1 MSRRLRKLPEIPK
14 QIIVPAGAI
23 PVSLNEGLFDRESSF
38 GKFNWIK
45 REIELEASMEPTP
58 MWLTLEHERVHAILM
73 DAGIDLDHALEER
86 VCDAIALA
94 RVVEMSR
101 GEGNKKAE

>member
-1 MSRRLRKLPEIPK
+1 MSRLRKLPEIPEE
-14 QIIVPAGAI
+14 ILVPAGSI
-23 PVSLNEGLFDRESSF
+23 PVAMNDGLFDREGSF
-38 GKFNWIK
+38 GKFNWMT
-45 REIELEASMEPTP
+45 RQIELDSGMDRTP

-73 DAGIDLDHALEER
+73 DAGIELEHTLEER

-101 GEGNKKAE
+101 GSKKAK